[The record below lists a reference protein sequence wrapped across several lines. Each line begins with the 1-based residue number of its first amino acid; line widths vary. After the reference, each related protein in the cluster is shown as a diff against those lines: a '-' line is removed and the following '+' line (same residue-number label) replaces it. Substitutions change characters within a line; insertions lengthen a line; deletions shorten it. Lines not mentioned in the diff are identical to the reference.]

1 MVCELLVAGVG
12 RIAMGRAL
20 AKTVGIKGVIAITPI
35 SENQL
40 IFFVEST
47 DLAIFL
53 YEMRFIPLSEKIEV
67 KVYIWN
73 SNMNATILGM
83 IWKGWIEV
91 KGLRFHLMSEKFLF
105 HLADGWERLLRST
118 DKL

>member
-1 MVCELLVAGVG
+1 MADGEGPRKQGLEPVGRWAREMVCELLVAGVG

-35 SENQL
+35 SENQMIL
-40 IFFVEST
+40 FVEST

-83 IWKGWIEV
+83 I
-91 KGLRFHLMSEKFLF
+91 
-105 HLADGWERLLRST
+105 
-118 DKL
+118 